1 MSIKALAAVL
11 FISMSMV
18 ELNQGDLISPHDSNM
33 FSYCSQRRNITLVV
47 NLNRF
52 EASFFAKFFFL
63 IKELIEQEDC
73 YMVNIYLP
81 REDRA
86 IRLTRN
92 TSINRMYRSSMPEL
106 LREPFQIRK
115 FQNFANKLYDEPIL
129 GNEFVTQT
137 FVLMTYHIDQPEFLK
152 SLTRLQNERNWD
164 VIIYWESELGRVADY
179 SIEIPLHRLVC
190 KNYKAYND
198 FALKNLIDVIKEPT
212 FSRYDFYR
220 SLTFEDNFFNETCLN
235 GVKKIH
241 ITVYVLNDL
250 YLPMALAIVGKENE
264 RRRKKNI
271 EPLKVIFYMYQR
283 FRKPLQ
289 DLLMTYDE
297 NVKLDRWH
305 QHPLYKEK
313 AKSSNKDSIYVSII
327 EDYGSYCDNFDTK
340 HIPRQDF
347 FYRYQYHPIPVCLK
361 DKRWKTFQ
369 TPDEFYQQLNK
380 DVCKV

>member
-190 KNYKAYND
+190 KNYKA
-198 FALKNLIDVIKEPT
+198 
-212 FSRYDFYR
+212 
-220 SLTFEDNFFNETCLN
+220 
-235 GVKKIH
+235 
-241 ITVYVLNDL
+241 
-250 YLPMALAIVGKENE
+250 
-264 RRRKKNI
+264 
-271 EPLKVIFYMYQR
+271 
-283 FRKPLQ
+283 
-289 DLLMTYDE
+289 
-297 NVKLDRWH
+297 
-305 QHPLYKEK
+305 
-313 AKSSNKDSIYVSII
+313 
-327 EDYGSYCDNFDTK
+327 
-340 HIPRQDF
+340 
-347 FYRYQYHPIPVCLK
+347 
-361 DKRWKTFQ
+361 
-369 TPDEFYQQLNK
+369 
-380 DVCKV
+380 